1 LYFELSTGTLLGG
14 VLGLVLGLVL
24 ELVDLR
30 WNLVLGLVLE
40 LNALDLCCTYLCLD
54 LLVLEFG
61 ASPSEQSP

>member
-1 LYFELSTGTLLGG
+1 M
-14 VLGLVLGLVL
+14 LGLVLGLVL